1 MDVGTGTS
9 CMLEAMREGSK
20 DAACFLYW
28 ILSEEGRTERMSDVM
43 DAIDQSVG
51 EGHPR
56 SMLCMA
62 DALSKGVL
70 VELNEEKAIGY
81 ARVAYRS
88 LVSGSEAIFTKL
100 LWKAGTDEMLDELM
114 AVSQEQVSRGNLKEG
129 IWYARVVIR
138 RKDFDN
144 GFEEALSL
152 LDKAIEARVI
162 GARAYKVRL
171 LWEEGSEDS
180 CREMVKAARPLVNN
194 KHDRSLILV
203 GKAYLYGKGVKKD
216 PSKAL
221 KMFEEAEKK
230 NPELKKELEPL
241 YRKARASK
249 DKQSM

>member
-1 MDVGTGTS
+1 
-9 CMLEAMREGSK
+9 MLEAMREGSK

-43 DAIDQSVG
+43 DAIDQSVD
-51 EGHPR
+51 EEHPR

-70 VELNEEKAIGY
+70 VEADEEKAVGY
-81 ARVAYRS
+81 ARTAYRS
-88 LVSGSEAIFTKL
+88 LVPGSEAMFTKL
-100 LWKAGTDEMLDELM
+100 LWNAGTDELLDELM

-129 IWYARVVIR
+129 IWYSRVVIR
-138 RKDFDN
+138 RKDFEN
-144 GFEEALSL
+144 GFEEALRI

-180 CREMVKAARPLVNN
+180 CREMVKAARPLVNI
-194 KHDRSLILV
+194 KHDKIMVIV

-216 PSKAL
+216 PEKAISL
-221 KMFEEAEKK
+221 FKEAEAK
-230 NPELKKELEPL
+230 NPALKKELEPL
-241 YRKARASK
+241 YRKARAA
-249 DKQSM
+249 